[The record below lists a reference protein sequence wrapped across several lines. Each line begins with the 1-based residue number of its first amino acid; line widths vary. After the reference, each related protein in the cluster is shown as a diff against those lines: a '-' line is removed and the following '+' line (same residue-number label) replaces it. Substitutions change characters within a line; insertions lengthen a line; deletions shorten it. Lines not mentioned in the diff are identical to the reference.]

1 MRFLGVNQ
9 GGHCFS
15 LEIPLALG
23 ALDFAGCDEIASFL
37 CQAARRGADQAGS
50 DPAIDRLVADPQ
62 LGSRLFR
69 RVHPLLAHASL
80 LVATV
85 DSVDY
90 IKERLK
96 SQPGVWRWLG
106 SGAVRG
112 HNAPSAI
119 EQRDCCTCGTA
130 IFCAP
135 ATRASIRAS
144 GVASASWISAQVMP
158 DSRTLAARVQH
169 ESACPASIP
178 DTITKNR
185 PAGGPCV
192 KGPSIFGAPSGRLS
206 STRTGKSN
214 ESCSSVA
221 SVGGMRSA
229 FPRRARNMTSCGE
242 WMRVMRSRSLWIMEI
257 SLRCRNRF
265 VPFPHAPPV
274 ADDGWQAVGQADERR
289 LSAI

>member
-1 MRFLGVNQ
+1 
-9 GGHCFS
+9 CFS

-135 ATRASIRAS
+135 SDTRLDKSIRCRKRFLDQRP
-144 GVASASWISAQVMP
+144 G
-158 DSRTLAARVQH
+158 DARQPH
-169 ESACPASIP
+169 LGCP
-178 DTITKNR
+178 R
-185 PAGGPCV
+185 PA
-192 KGPSIFGAPSGRLS
+192 
-206 STRTGKSN
+206 
-214 ESCSSVA
+214 
-221 SVGGMRSA
+221 
-229 FPRRARNMTSCGE
+229 
-242 WMRVMRSRSLWIMEI
+242 
-257 SLRCRNRF
+257 
-265 VPFPHAPPV
+265 
-274 ADDGWQAVGQADERR
+274 
-289 LSAI
+289 